1 MSDLL
6 REIDSLALFRGV
18 RYAEPLNSLCD
29 FLKKMEAGYTI
40 DEMIEAYG
48 TFVSVLYSMPEWIC
62 RMWLDR
68 YGFDKT
74 EEMLKFFLLPR
85 PTCRCY
91 VGRAPC
97 GHEPLPEAP
106 HRYAC

>member
-40 DEMIEAYG
+40 DEMIDSG
-48 TFVSVLYSMPEWIC
+48 DI
-62 RMWLDR
+62 
-68 YGFDKT
+68 KI
-74 EEMLKFFLLPR
+74 
-85 PTCRCY
+85 
-91 VGRAPC
+91 
-97 GHEPLPEAP
+97 
-106 HRYAC
+106 